1 MSAQITPKNV
11 NALCKTIPRNTL
23 SRLAS
28 NQSENSKQWQQ
39 VTKQL
44 NTNCSKAER
53 LSKTPN
59 LNNALLRNI
68 PEDFQYISDIKERL
82 IGELEQN
89 ATVAV
94 NAANVANAAAA
105 NAVNSLAAANNEL
118 AVGGRRRKSRK
129 SKKSRKTRKTRKTRR
144 SRK

>member
-1 MSAQITPKNV
+1 MLNNTQITPKNV

-44 NTNCSKAER
+44 NTNCSRAER

-68 PEDFQYISDIKERL
+68 PEDFQYISGPNLNLNLQEQVGSTSQEFSLDNLL
-82 IGELEQN
+82 ISNVTSSYNQLQSLLNEKGLKIN
-89 ATVAV
+89 V
-94 NAANVANAAAA
+94 NY
-105 NAVNSLAAANNEL
+105 
-118 AVGGRRRKSRK
+118 
-129 SKKSRKTRKTRKTRR
+129 
-144 SRK
+144 